1 MNDWKDLNLNIMEG
15 ICRALANESFI
26 IFSPITL
33 DHAEGQSQSLN
44 VRGKVLC
51 ICFFELPWW
60 LSGKRIYLQCRSRVR
75 SLGWEDPVERLLLSD
90 KTIRRQDSW
99 PPEETNSI
107 QGQRR
112 GWIAQSFCVIKFYES
127 IKEIE
132 KASDTGIRRGQK

>member
-1 MNDWKDLNLNIMEG
+1 MNDWKELNLNIMEG

-60 LSGKRIYLQCRSRVR
+60 LSGKRIYLQCRSRVQ

-90 KTIRRQDSW
+90 KTPGFLASGGDEFN
-99 PPEETNSI
+99 PGPETRLDRSELLCNK
-107 QGQRR
+107 
-112 GWIAQSFCVIKFYES
+112 VL
-127 IKEIE
+127 
-132 KASDTGIRRGQK
+132 

>member
-1 MNDWKDLNLNIMEG
+1 MNDWKELNLNIMEG

-107 QGQRR
+107 QGQR
-112 GWIAQSFCVIKFYES
+112 
-127 IKEIE
+127 
-132 KASDTGIRRGQK
+132 

>member
-1 MNDWKDLNLNIMEG
+1 MNDWKELNLNIMEG